1 MNEFAW
7 KYECLARFLAYV
19 IGKSVGCLE
28 LLPGK
33 KKWIEERNH
42 DGGRGEKE
50 NDKEKRKNRNPEKER
65 KLGKRNKEKKHK
77 WKKKHELRK

>member
-28 LLPGK
+28 LLTGK
-33 KKWIEERNH
+33 KKWGKERNH
-42 DGGRGEKE
+42 DGSGGGRKWQRKTEK
-50 NDKEKRKNRNPEKER
+50 
-65 KLGKRNKEKKHK
+65 
-77 WKKKHELRK
+77 